1 MWVQPRCPLPTC
13 SLRAAVPTV
22 WAATLFWCCHLSG
35 PHGNFRQL
43 GAMTWALLVQLPPC
57 VFPSQCS
64 PGEQG
69 GLCVAGTLGAEWPI
83 FPQMR
88 RPLDLPLQPL
98 ACPSSPHHQP
108 PMRSLPQPEER
119 VTENRRADP
128 FLQEKPSSHRLD
140 MSPQRLTVDRPPP
153 ATEPPPKTHVGN
165 SGSRRG
171 QAWRPCVLWGLS

>member
-1 MWVQPRCPLPTC
+1 MWVHPGAPCPPAASVLQCPLCGRPPC
-13 SLRAAVPTV
+13 SDTV
-22 WAATLFWCCHLSG
+22 SLSG
-35 PHGNFRQL
+35 PHGNFRQS
-43 GAMTWALLVQLPPC
+43 GAVTWALLVQLPPC

-69 GLCVAGTLGAEWPI
+69 GDLGAEWPI

-98 ACPSSPHHQP
+98 ACPSSPHHQL

-128 FLQEKPSSHRLD
+128 FLQEKPSSHCLD
-140 MSPQRLTVDRPPP
+140 VSPQRLTVDRPPP
-153 ATEPPPKTHVGN
+153 ATDPPPKTHVGN